1 MKNVSSFLLFLL
13 IAPNFYGQSGD
24 SISINE
30 ATRILSFLASD
41 TLKGR
46 ANETKELQNAAYF
59 IAEEFAKDSLA
70 YFPGFHS
77 YLQPYSLQELPDSEK
92 QKDSEGHFISRKI
105 MFNVIAVLP
114 GKTLVN
120 EVVLFSAHYDHI
132 GMLNA
137 GMSDPGRDFI
147 FNGAN
152 DDASGT
158 TALIMLAHYFAQK
171 QDNERTIVF
180 CAFSGEE
187 LGLLGSNVFVNT
199 VDLKN
204 VIAGINI
211 EMIGRTNA
219 SLKNSFFI
227 TGERYSNLSRIAKKN
242 LKGTGYRIVS
252 EPDEKKQLFKRSD
265 NYSFA
270 QLGIPA
276 HSFMCSDDDEPCYHK
291 VCDEV
296 KRIDIPNMVNVIK
309 AILLATRSLVDGKDK
324 PGKLI
329 RN

>member
-1 MKNVSSFLLFLL
+1 MKTLSLSALLLFLTQ
-13 IAPNFYGQSGD
+13 IFYGQANDSF
-24 SISINE
+24 SISE
-30 ATRILSFLASD
+30 ATRIISFLASD
-41 TLKGR
+41 SLKGR
-46 ANETKELQNAAYF
+46 ANETKELQQAAYF
-59 IAEEFAKDSLA
+59 IANEFAKDSLA

-77 YLQPYSLQELPDSEK
+77 YFQPFSYSTISEK
-92 QKDSEGHFISRKI
+92 EMQKDSNAHFISPKVLL
-105 MFNVIAVLP
+105 NVIAVLP
-114 GKTLVN
+114 GNKSPN
-120 EVVLFSAHYDHI
+120 EAIVFSAHYDHI
-132 GMLNA
+132 GVA
-137 GMSDPGRDFI
+137 HFGKDTI

-158 TALIMLAHYFAQK
+158 TALLMLAHYYAQAK
-171 QDNERTIVF
+171 NNARTLIF

-187 LGLLGSNVFVNT
+187 LGLIGSNVFVDH

-204 VIAGINI
+204 VIAVINI
-211 EMIGRTNA
+211 EMIGNTNA
-219 SLKNSFFI
+219 SLKKSFFI
-227 TGERYSNLSRIAKKN
+227 TGERFSNLSRIVRRN
-242 LKGTGYRIVS
+242 LKGTGYRLVS
-252 EPDEKKQLFKRSD
+252 EPDEKKALFKRSD

-276 HSFMCSDDDEPCYHK
+276 HTFMCSDDDEPCYHS

-309 AILLATRSLVDGKDK
+309 AISLATRSLVEGKDK

>member
-1 MKNVSSFLLFLL
+1 MKNVSLCSLFLL
-13 IAPNFYGQSGD
+13 IAPIFYGQSGD

-30 ATRILSFLASD
+30 ATRILNFLASD
-41 TLKGR
+41 SMKGR

-59 IAEEFAKDSLA
+59 IAEEFTKDSLA

-77 YLQPYSLQELPDSEK
+77 YLQPYSLNELPDSEK
-92 QKDSEGHFISRKI
+92 QKDSQGHFISPKI
-105 MFNVIAVLP
+105 LLNVIGILP
-114 GKTLVN
+114 GNGVTN
-120 EVVLFSAHYDHI
+120 EAIIFSAHYDHI
-132 GMLNA
+132 GVTHS
-137 GMSDPGRDFI
+137 GGDTI

-158 TALIMLAHYFAQK
+158 TALLMLAHYYAQAK
-171 QDNERTIVF
+171 NNARTLIF

-187 LGLLGSNVFVNT
+187 LGLIGSNVFVNT

-211 EMIGRTNA
+211 EMIGLTNA

-242 LKGTGYRIVS
+242 LKGTGYRVVS
-252 EPDEKKQLFKRSD
+252 EADEKKQLFKRSD

-270 QLGIPA
+270 QIGIPA

-291 VCDEV
+291 LCDEV